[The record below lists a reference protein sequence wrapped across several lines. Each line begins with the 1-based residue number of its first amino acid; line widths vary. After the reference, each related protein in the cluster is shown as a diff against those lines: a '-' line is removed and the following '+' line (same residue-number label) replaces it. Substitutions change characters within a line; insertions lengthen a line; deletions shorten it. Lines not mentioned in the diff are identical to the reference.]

1 MRKTERALSLMVALG
16 LSVGLFRSAPA
27 GDARSDFVQRG
38 EYLTRAA
45 DCVSCH
51 TAADGKPFAGARA
64 FKLPFGTLYSP
75 NITPDANTGIGQWSD
90 DDFVR
95 AMQEGI
101 GKDGQRLYP
110 AFPYP
115 SYTLLSRDDVLAIKA
130 YLFNLKPVVNTPPQ
144 NDLTFPYNMR
154 WLMVFWDWLYNAN
167 RRFEADVSRPPEW
180 NRGAYLV
187 EALGHCGECHTPR
200 NLLYGLDTH
209 KKFAGAVTAGWH
221 AYNITPD
228 RSTGIGGWS
237 DGDLTS
243 YLSTGDSPHGAAAGP
258 MGEAVDNSL
267 RYLTRDDIA
276 AMVAY
281 LRTVPPQ
288 ASSVPAAH
296 VEVTD
301 SAPASASRLP
311 PADELFRLHS
321 SAGVRMFAA
330 ACAGCHGWDGRGL
343 AGTRAVNDR
352 EATNLVQVVLRGF
365 HLSAG
370 GGRLNMPGFAAGY
383 ANREV
388 ADLANYV
395 TGRFG
400 AKAAT
405 LNANDVAKRR
415 SEGD

>member
-1 MRKTERALSLMVALG
+1 MKRALSLIAVLA
-16 LSVGLFRSAPA
+16 SVGLDCSAA
-27 GDARSDFVQRG
+27 AADAQSDLVRRG

-51 TAADGKPFAGARA
+51 TAPDGKQFAGSRA

-75 NITPDANTGIGQWSD
+75 NITPDANTGIGRWSD
-90 DDFVR
+90 DDFVH
-95 AMQEGI
+95 AMHEGI
-101 GKDGQRLYP
+101 GKEGQRLYP

-130 YLFNLKPVVNTPPQ
+130 YLFSLKPVANTPPQ
-144 NDLTFPYNMR
+144 NHLTFPFNMR
-154 WLMVFWDWLYNAN
+154 WLMVFWDWLYNPN
-167 RRFEADVSRPPEW
+167 RRLEADVSRPPEW

-200 NLLYGLDTH
+200 NLLYGLEPH
-209 KKFAGAVTAGWH
+209 KKFAGTVTAGWR

-228 RSTGIGGWS
+228 RKTGIGGWS
-237 DGDLTS
+237 DGDLAR

-267 RYLTRDDIA
+267 RYLSRDDVA

-281 LRTVPPQ
+281 LRTIPPQ
-288 ASSVPAAH
+288 KSDVPAAH
-296 VEVTD
+296 VEAADNAPVSASGLPAADD
-301 SAPASASRLP
+301 SNRLHASA
-311 PADELFRLHS
+311 
-321 SAGVRMFAA
+321 GMRMFAA
-330 ACAGCHGWDGRGL
+330 ACTGCHGWAGRGL
-343 AGTRAVNDR
+343 AGTRAVNDS
-352 EATNLVQVVLRGF
+352 EATNFVQVVLRGF
-365 HLSAG
+365 HHSVG
-370 GGRLNMPGFAAGY
+370 GDRLGMPGFAAGY
-383 ANREV
+383 ADHEL

-405 LNANDVAKRR
+405 LKADDVAKRR

>member
-1 MRKTERALSLMVALG
+1 MKRTLSLIAVLVSIG
-16 LSVGLFRSAPA
+16 LARSAA
-27 GDARSDFVQRG
+27 AADAQSDLVQRG
-38 EYLTRAA
+38 EYLARAA

-51 TAADGKPFAGARA
+51 TAPDGKQFAGSRA

-75 NITPDANTGIGQWSD
+75 NITPDANTGIGRWSD

-95 AMQEGI
+95 AMHEGI
-101 GKDGQRLYP
+101 GKQGQRLYP

-130 YLFNLKPVVNTPPQ
+130 YLFSLKPIANTPPQ
-144 NDLTFPYNMR
+144 NHLTFPYNMR
-154 WLMVFWDWLYNAN
+154 WLMVFWDWLYNPN
-167 RRFEADVSRPPEW
+167 RRLEADASRPPEW

-200 NLLYGLDTH
+200 NLLYGLDPH

-228 RSTGIGGWS
+228 RKTGIGGWS
-237 DGDLTS
+237 DGDLTR
-243 YLSTGDSPHGAAAGP
+243 YLSTGDSQHGAAAGP

-267 RYLTRDDIA
+267 RYLSRDDVA

-281 LRTVPPQ
+281 LRTIPPQ
-288 ASSVPAAH
+288 TSSVPAAQ
-296 VEVTD
+296 VEAADNV
-301 SAPASASRLP
+301 PVSASRLLS
-311 PADELFRLHS
+311 ADEVNRLHA
-321 SAGVRMFAA
+321 SAGMRMFAA
-330 ACAGCHGWDGRGL
+330 ACTGCHGWDGRGL
-343 AGTRAVNDR
+343 AGTRGVNDP
-352 EATNLVQVVLRGF
+352 EATNFVQVVLRGF
-365 HLSAG
+365 HHSVG
-370 GGRLNMPGFAAGY
+370 SRLEMPGFAAGY
-383 ANREV
+383 ADHEL

-405 LNANDVAKRR
+405 LKAVDVAKRR